1 MFFRVHIPSILGD
14 DSFVDNIT
22 EKYFK
27 EKQDQEVPES
37 KVLAPDIER
46 IKQAVCSQYR
56 TNPDD
61 LLVSRRGTENEA
73 RNVAI
78 YLIRQYT
85 GEKLVSIGH
94 EFNISKYSTVS
105 SVVLKVGNELHSQ
118 KDEKFKKQIND
129 IKKTLGKGQRQT

>member
-1 MFFRVHIPSILGD
+1 M
-14 DSFVDNIT
+14 
-22 EKYFK
+22 
-27 EKQDQEVPES
+27 
-37 KVLAPDIER
+37 
-46 IKQAVCSQYR
+46 
-56 TNPDD
+56 
-61 LLVSRRGTENEA
+61 SRRGTENEA

>member
-1 MFFRVHIPSILGD
+1 LFFRVHIPSILGD

>member
-1 MFFRVHIPSILGD
+1 MHIPSILGD